1 MPWDTVEMFRRM
13 ILQPLRLVCAL
24 LVLLLSDHPAW
35 AQLGA
40 IATGK
45 AAQHEPPADPLGR
58 STPRGTVLGFMS
70 AARSGNDTVAPLYL
84 DTQLKNQA
92 AVDLAHKLYVVLD
105 SRLPARLY
113 ELSDRQEG
121 SLANPLKP
129 DFDIVGT
136 IDTASGPLDVT
147 VEQVSRG
154 SSAPLWLFS
163 RDTLKAIPEVYAQVD
178 LVSIDRHL
186 PASLTRYRIGGIRL
200 FEWLVLL
207 LVIPLIY
214 YLLGLLSGPLRPVFA
229 AWHRRFGAPNRRAP
243 DSLHG
248 SIRLFIL
255 AGAIRWLLATLDLP
269 LLERQFW
276 VSVSVFFTITAV
288 AWILLR
294 LNARAEA
301 YLRLR
306 FQGPSVGE
314 VASLLRLARRVG
326 DVLVISVGV
335 FVSLYYLGVNATAA
349 LAGLGIG
356 GIAVALAAQ
365 KTLENV
371 IGGLSLIF
379 DKAVRVGDFLKLG
392 ETFGTV
398 DYIGLRS
405 TRIRT
410 LDRTILTV
418 PNGQIAN
425 VGIETLS
432 ARDKFWFHHFVGLR
446 YETTAAQMRSVVNG
460 VRKLLVDRPGVDLDS
475 VRVRFFRLGPF
486 SLDIEIS
493 AYVFAGDWG
502 CFLEIQEEL
511 LLQVMETIE
520 TTGTEIAFP
529 SQTLHIDDPRV
540 SAAVVSH
547 DGDIVEPQLAD
558 DSSAASMAASKVRSP
573 AATSAPR

>member
-1 MPWDTVEMFRRM
+1 MFKRP
-13 ILQPLRLVCAL
+13 ILQPLRLACTV
-24 LVLLLSDHPAW
+24 LVLLLSNHTAW

-40 IATGK
+40 MATGK
-45 AAQHEPPADPLGR
+45 AAQPEAPADPLGR
-58 STPRGTVLGFMS
+58 STPRGAVLGFMT
-70 AARSGNDTVAPLYL
+70 AARRGNDNIAPLYL
-84 DTQLKNQA
+84 DTDLKKQA
-92 AVDLAHKLYVVLD
+92 AVDLAHKLYIVLD

-113 ELSDRQEG
+113 ELSDRPEG

-129 DFDIVGT
+129 DLDIVGT
-136 IDTASGPLDVT
+136 IDTVGGPLDVT
-147 VEQVSRG
+147 VERVSRG
-154 SSAPLWLFS
+154 SSGSLWLFS
-163 RDTLKAIPEVYAQVD
+163 RETLESIPDAYEQID
-178 LVSIDRHL
+178 LVSVDRHL
-186 PASLTRYRIGGIRL
+186 PASLTKYRIGGIRV
-200 FEWLVLL
+200 FEWLVLF
-207 LVIPLIY
+207 LVIPPIY
-214 YLLGLLSGPLRPVFA
+214 QLLGFLSRPLRPLFA
-229 AWHRRFGAPNRRAP
+229 AWHRRYGPSDRQAP
-243 DSLHG
+243 DSLPG
-248 SIRLFIL
+248 SIRLLFL

-276 VSVSVFFTITAV
+276 VSVSVFLTIAAV
-288 AWILLR
+288 AWILLH
-294 LNARAEA
+294 LNARAET
-301 YLRLR
+301 YLRRR

-326 DVLVISVGV
+326 DVLVISISVL
-335 FVSLYYLGVNATAA
+335 VSLYYLGVNATAA

-446 YETTAAQMRSVVNG
+446 YKTTAAQMRAVVNG
-460 VRKLLVDRPGVDLDS
+460 VRKLLVGYPGVDLDS
-475 VRVRFFRLGPF
+475 VRVRFLRLGPF
-486 SLDIEIS
+486 SLDIEIF
-493 AYVFAGDWG
+493 AYVFADDWG
-502 CFLEIQEEL
+502 CFLEIQEDL
-511 LLQVMETIE
+511 LLQVMEVVE
-520 TTGTEIAFP
+520 KAGTAIAFP
-529 SQTLHIDDPRV
+529 SQTLHIADPRV
-540 SAAVVSH
+540 PAAVVSH
-547 DGDIVEPQLAD
+547 DGHIVEPQLAD
-558 DSSAASMAASKVRSP
+558 ESSAANMAVSKVRNP